1 MITIYILDYNVWKYN
16 IYVFI
21 NSDYNKIQIKSHL
34 MVNYLY
40 IVIVISNGSQDIGSQ
55 KEADSVN
62 NK

>member
-1 MITIYILDYNVWKYN
+1 
-16 IYVFI
+16 
-21 NSDYNKIQIKSHL
+21 